1 MKTIILIFVL
11 FVFSCQQG
19 KKSEVAELKDA
30 VMAIHDESMPKMG
43 ELRKIRRNLML
54 QADSLKVS
62 DSTRAVVLLV
72 TAEEIAAANEG
83 MMDWMRNYEPE
94 YTGTKEEI
102 LFYLGEQRK
111 SIQKV
116 KEDMEKSLIK
126 GKEMLKQR

>member
-1 MKTIILIFVL
+1 
-11 FVFSCQQG
+11 
-19 KKSEVAELKDA
+19 
-30 VMAIHDESMPKMG
+30 
-43 ELRKIRRNLML
+43 ML